1 MIPSIKAAN
10 ILKTELKYNDY
21 DLNRI
26 NKFVKFLLSF
36 NKKYNLI
43 SQSSETDIWT
53 RHILDS
59 AQLVKF
65 IEFDD
70 NSSLSDLGSGGGFPG
85 IILSIFNKNPRFHV
99 KLHEKSPVKTKFLE
113 NVIKLIGLNAKV
125 IKGDIFGQII
135 DSRYVVCRAFK
146 KMDKLIQV
154 SREICKKPHKF
165 IVLKGKS
172 AQEELEKTMKNEIF
186 KYSLEKS
193 ITSKD
198 SKIVIWNR

>member
-1 MIPSIKAAN
+1 MIPSPKAVT
-10 ILKTELKYNDY
+10 ILKTELKYNDD
-21 DLNRI
+21 DLRRI
-26 NKFVKFLLSF
+26 NQFVKYLLFF

-43 SQSSETDIWT
+43 SKSSEIDIWT

-65 IEFDD
+65 IDFDD

-85 IILSIFNKNPRFHV
+85 IILSIFNKNSKFHV
-99 KLHEKSPVKTKFLE
+99 KLYEKSPIKVKFLE
-113 NVIKLIGLNAKV
+113 NAVKLIGSNAKV
-125 IKGDIFGQII
+125 IKGDIFSHTIESKYI
-135 DSRYVVCRAFK
+135 VCRAFK

-165 IVLKGKS
+165 IILKGKS
-172 AQEELEKTMKNEIF
+172 AQEELEKAMKKKIF
-186 KYSLEKS
+186 KYSLVKS

>member
-1 MIPSIKAAN
+1 LIPSIKAAN
-10 ILKTELKYNDY
+10 RLKTELKYNDY

-26 NKFVKFLLSF
+26 NKFVKYLLSF

-135 DSRYVVCRAFK
+135 DSKYVVCRAFK

>member
-1 MIPSIKAAN
+1 MIPSPKAVT
-10 ILKTELKYNDY
+10 ILKTELKYNDD
-21 DLNRI
+21 DLRRI
-26 NKFVKFLLSF
+26 NQFVKYLLFF

-43 SQSSETDIWT
+43 SKSSEIDIWT

-65 IEFDD
+65 IDFDD

-85 IILSIFNKNPRFHV
+85 IILSIFNKNSKFHV
-99 KLHEKSPVKTKFLE
+99 KLYEKSPIKVKFLE
-113 NVIKLIGLNAKV
+113 NAVKLIGSNAKV
-125 IKGDIFGQII
+125 IKGDIFSHTIESKYI
-135 DSRYVVCRAFK
+135 VCRAFK

-165 IVLKGKS
+165 IILKGKS
-172 AQEELEKTMKNEIF
+172 AQEELEKAMKKKIF
-186 KYSLEKS
+186 KYSLVKS

-198 SKIVIWNR
+198 SKIVIWNK

>member
-1 MIPSIKAAN
+1 MIPSPKAVT
-10 ILKTELKYNDY
+10 ILKTELKYNDD
-21 DLNRI
+21 DLRRI
-26 NKFVKFLLSF
+26 NKFVKYLLFF

-43 SQSSETDIWT
+43 SKSSEIDIWT

-65 IEFDD
+65 IDFDD

-85 IILSIFNKNPRFHV
+85 IILSIFNKNSKFHV
-99 KLHEKSPVKTKFLE
+99 KLYEKSPIKVKFLE
-113 NVIKLIGLNAKV
+113 NAVKLIGSNAKV
-125 IKGDIFGQII
+125 IKGDIFSHTIESKYI
-135 DSRYVVCRAFK
+135 VCRAFK

-154 SREICKKPHKF
+154 SREICKKPHRF
-165 IVLKGKS
+165 IILKGKS
-172 AQEELEKTMKNEIF
+172 AQEELEKAMKKKIF

>member
-1 MIPSIKAAN
+1 MIPSSKAIN
-10 ILKTELKYNDY
+10 IIKTELKYNDD
-21 DLNRI
+21 DLERI
-26 NKFVKFLLSF
+26 DKFIKYLLLI

-43 SQSSETDIWT
+43 SQSTENDIWT

-99 KLHEKSPVKTKFLE
+99 KLYEKSPIKAKFLE
-113 NVIKLIGLNAKV
+113 EATKLVGSNAEV
-125 IKGDIFGQII
+125 IKGDIFRQII

-146 KMDKLIQV
+146 KIDKLIQV
-154 SREICKKPHKF
+154 SREICKKPHKL
-165 IVLKGKS
+165 IILKGKS
-172 AQEELEKTMKNEIF
+172 AQDELEKAMKNKIF

-198 SKIVIWNR
+198 SKIVIWNK

>member
-26 NKFVKFLLSF
+26 NKFVKYLLSF

-113 NVIKLIGLNAKV
+113 NVIKLIGLNTKV

-135 DSRYVVCRAFK
+135 DSKYVVCRAFK

>member
-26 NKFVKFLLSF
+26 NKFVKYLLSF

-135 DSRYVVCRAFK
+135 DSKYVVCRAFK

-198 SKIVIWNR
+198 SKILIWNR

>member
-1 MIPSIKAAN
+1 MIPSSKAIN
-10 ILKTELKYNDY
+10 IIKTELKYNDD
-21 DLNRI
+21 DLERI
-26 NKFVKFLLSF
+26 DKFIKYLLLI

-43 SQSSETDIWT
+43 SQSTENDIWT

-99 KLHEKSPVKTKFLE
+99 KLYEKSPIKAKFLE
-113 NVIKLIGLNAKV
+113 EAIKLVGSNAEV
-125 IKGDIFGQII
+125 IKGDIFRQII

-146 KMDKLIQV
+146 KIDKLIQV

-165 IVLKGKS
+165 IILKGKS
-172 AQEELEKTMKNEIF
+172 AQDELEKAMKNKIF

-198 SKIVIWNR
+198 SKIVIWNK

>member
-1 MIPSIKAAN
+1 MIPSPKAVN
-10 ILKTELKYNDY
+10 ILKTELKYNDD
-21 DLNRI
+21 DLRRI
-26 NKFVKFLLSF
+26 NKFVKYLLFF

-43 SQSSETDIWT
+43 SKSSEIDIWT

-65 IEFDD
+65 IDFDD

-85 IILSIFNKNPRFHV
+85 IILSIFNKNSKFHV
-99 KLHEKSPVKTKFLE
+99 KLYEKSPIKVKFLE
-113 NVIKLIGLNAKV
+113 NAVKLIGSNAKV
-125 IKGDIFGQII
+125 IKGDIFSHTIESKYI
-135 DSRYVVCRAFK
+135 VCRAFK

-165 IVLKGKS
+165 IILKGKS
-172 AQEELEKTMKNEIF
+172 AQEELEKAMKNKIF

>member
-1 MIPSIKAAN
+1 MIPSSKAINIIKN
-10 ILKTELKYNDY
+10 ELKYNDD
-21 DLNRI
+21 DLERI
-26 NKFVKFLLSF
+26 DKFIKYLLLI

-43 SQSSETDIWT
+43 SQSTENDIWT

-99 KLHEKSPVKTKFLE
+99 KLYEKSPIKAKFLE
-113 NVIKLIGLNAKV
+113 EAIKLVGSNAEV
-125 IKGDIFGQII
+125 IKGDIFRQII

-146 KMDKLIQV
+146 KIDKLIQV

-165 IVLKGKS
+165 IILKGKS
-172 AQEELEKTMKNEIF
+172 AQDELEKAMKNKIF

-198 SKIVIWNR
+198 SKIVIWNK

>member
-1 MIPSIKAAN
+1 MIPSIKVAN

-26 NKFVKFLLSF
+26 NKFVKFLLSY

>member
-26 NKFVKFLLSF
+26 NKFVKYLLSF

-113 NVIKLIGLNAKV
+113 NVIKLIGSNAKV

-135 DSRYVVCRAFK
+135 DSNYVVCRAFK